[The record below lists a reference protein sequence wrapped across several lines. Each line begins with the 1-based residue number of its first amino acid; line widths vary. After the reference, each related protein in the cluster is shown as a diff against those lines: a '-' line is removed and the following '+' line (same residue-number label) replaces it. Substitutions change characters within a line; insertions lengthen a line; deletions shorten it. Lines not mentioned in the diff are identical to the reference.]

1 MGDILVVIGILVLS
15 IGYYYVKGKVAAM
28 SDTQDSSTTS
38 ADSDDPFAP
47 FDDAPF
53 DDAPF
58 DTPQQETPYFTY
70 ESDNYA
76 AAAAQPAR
84 QSAAKKGVAK
94 SKKAPHVE
102 TAREMVVEDEGC
114 AFDLRQAVIA
124 QTILH
129 NKYIDE
135 KF

>member
-53 DDAPF
+53 D
-58 DTPQQETPYFTY
+58 TPQQETPYFTY

-94 SKKAPHVE
+94 SKKASHVE
-102 TAREMVVEDEGC
+102 TAREMVVEDDGC